1 MISRVLKG
9 AAVAAVTFSLAA
21 CGGDAPQPESE
32 TATPAAD
39 APAAEDHA
47 THTGASR
54 VFFVSPKDGETIK
67 PTHRFEFGSE
77 AVTVA
82 AVPEG
87 EITEAQVRACA
98 DFALKF
104 ARDLGALDDT
114 AYAGIATR
122 SGVRSGRS
130 KRAIAQRLAAKGI
143 ARDTAAAALEE
154 ADDLYAAVVMAR
166 KRAFGPFRK
175 ADLDEKRQATE
186 LSAFAR
192 GGFGFD
198 LAKRVFGM
206 SLEDAED
213 ILASRRL

>member
-1 MISRVLKG
+1 MTKAPL
-9 AAVAAVTFSLAA
+9 LAA
-21 CGGDAPQPESE
+21 ESSD
-32 TATPAAD
+32 TPTPRMLSWARNSTIYRLERQMLTEKQLAD
-39 APAAEDHA
+39 AIRRKAKE
-47 THTGASR
+47 
-54 VFFVSPKDGETIK
+54 K
-67 PTHRFEFGSE
+67 FEG
-77 AVTVA
+77 
-82 AVPEG
+82 
-87 EITEAQVRACA
+87 ITEAQVRACA

-122 SGVRSGRS
+122 SAVRSGRS

-175 ADLDEKRQATE
+175 ADLDEKRQTKE

-206 SLEDAED
+206 SLEDAEE
-213 ILASRRL
+213 ILFTRCV